1 MRKLLAVLLSF
12 VTLPACEADSA
23 MQLSALEAVDQG
35 AVLIDVRSDA
45 EFASGHLEGALQI
58 VHTDI
63 VDGVARLDL
72 AKDTPIVLYCRSG
85 NRSGIA
91 TRALE
96 AEGYTRVTNAGAYTD
111 LAALRARQDPG

>member
-1 MRKLLAVLLSF
+1 MRKLFALLLSF
-12 VTLPACEADSA
+12 TTLSACEADSA
-23 MQLSALEAVDQG
+23 MQLSALEAVDKG
-35 AVLIDVRSDA
+35 ALLIDVRSDE
-45 EFASGHLEGALQI
+45 EFAGGHLEGATQI

-63 VDGVARLDL
+63 VSGVARLGL

-96 AEGYTRVTNAGAYTD
+96 AEGYTQVTNAGAYTD
-111 LAALRARQDPG
+111 LVALQTQRNPS